1 MRGRG
6 VGTTYRSI
14 IYSLRFASVGDRHKM
29 PVRAGDF
36 GVMKRFIVF
45 AALIASPAFAAGPA
59 PQSAAQAFDAHIT
72 SGGVSTE
79 AGPFADV
86 VGQGGSAYNEIANGS
101 PENEVV
107 PLLPRNPT
115 PSLYLDLGAVKANAS
130 NTGIQLDSESW
141 GGSAAVDRVNAAIN
155 LKPLPPGAPHP
166 QPFLERLP
174 PAYGE
179 SHGGAEPGVPVNSR
193 RTRRAAAKLNR
204 GGLDISGS
212 ALGFSAVHFSG
223 SPAANTVVYDTPT
236 VTITLNRRIESGLI
250 SCSPAPGGCT
260 FTPYTIETDAVD
272 IDLHKAPWD
281 GNKYSGHIVIG
292 RATAGQ

>member
-1 MRGRG
+1 
-6 VGTTYRSI
+6 
-14 IYSLRFASVGDRHKM
+14 
-29 PVRAGDF
+29 
-36 GVMKRFIVF
+36 MKRFVVF
-45 AALIASPAFAAGPA
+45 AALIASPAFAAGPT

-72 SGGVSTE
+72 SGGVSAE

-130 NTGIQLDSESW
+130 NTGIQLNSESW
-141 GGSAAVDRVNAAIN
+141 GSSAAVDRVNAAIN

-166 QPFLERLP
+166 QPFLAIIAHTVKATAGLNLVFPSTEN
-174 PAYGE
+174 ATG
-179 SHGGAEPGVPVNSR
+179 S
-193 RTRRAAAKLNR
+193 AKI

-223 SPAANTVVYDTPT
+223 LPAANTVVYDTPT

-250 SCSPAPGGCT
+250 SCSPAPGGCI